1 MRSAPPALLPSPQ
14 TSWCRSL
21 GISTQRPFAVCCHW
35 YAGSGEHLCLSLADL
50 LNAACILC
58 LLSSQ
63 QGEYRGAL
71 EVTAHA
77 CAGARESQSHGL
89 MALLLSV
96 VSLITLLRRHDLLAR
111 PLSLW
116 NHLDVDFAEE
126 TKMCIQKRGSL
137 TSSAVAM
144 SPEMPLVSPQA
155 LLPVI
160 ACQRCNCPAQRGPNL
175 ARQDCLH
182 NQGEN
187 GHAHL
192 FILQGMLAINPV
204 RSVLHAS

>member
-35 YAGSGEHLCLSLADL
+35 SAGSGEHLCLSLADL

-77 CAGARESQSHGL
+77 CAGAGARESQSHGL

-126 TKMCIQKRGSL
+126 TNMCIQKRGSL
-137 TSSAVAM
+137 TSPAVAM
-144 SPEMPLVSPQA
+144 SPEMPLVSPQGPFACHCMPA
-155 LLPVI
+155 LQLSRSTWSQSGQARLPT
-160 ACQRCNCPAQRGPNL
+160 
-175 ARQDCLH
+175 
-182 NQGEN
+182 
-187 GHAHL
+187 
-192 FILQGMLAINPV
+192 
-204 RSVLHAS
+204 